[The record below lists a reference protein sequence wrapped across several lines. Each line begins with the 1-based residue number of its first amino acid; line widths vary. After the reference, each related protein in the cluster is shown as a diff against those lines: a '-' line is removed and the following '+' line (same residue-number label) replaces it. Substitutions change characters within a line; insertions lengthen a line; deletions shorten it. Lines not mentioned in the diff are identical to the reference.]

1 MRDEILNF
9 GLLALGVILALVGWF
24 WRRAVLADWFR
35 RKTELENDPSAA
47 SSMKKKK
54 TWSTILLI
62 VGCWVLA
69 EKLLQLLFGTKEAEA
84 FSVSIWAERMQIGGV
99 TISSTVIVTWIVM
112 AVLII
117 LAVLAR
123 ILVIPRMTDQP
134 KGVQNVLELCVEA
147 VCKFTNTSVG
157 DLGDHLP
164 SYIFAVAAFM
174 VGCAAVEL
182 MGVRAPTSDITMTFA
197 MALITF
203 VLINYYGIRKKGVGG
218 RIKSMS
224 KPTPVVF
231 PIKVVSDLAVPV
243 SMACRLFGNM
253 LGGMIVMDL
262 LYSALGNAAIGF
274 PSVLGLYFNVFHPLI
289 QTYIF
294 VTLTLTFIGEATE

>member
-1 MRDEILNF
+1 MILNV
-9 GLLALGVILALVGWF
+9 GLLALGVVLALAGWF
-24 WRRAVLADWFR
+24 WRRAVLAAWSR
-35 RKTELENDPSAA
+35 RKAELDADPAIARSP
-47 SSMKKKK
+47 KKKK
-54 TWSTILLI
+54 VWSTILLI
-62 VGCWVLA
+62 AGCWLLA
-69 EKLLQLLFGTKEAEA
+69 EKVLRLLFGPKEAEP
-84 FSVSIWAERMQIGGV
+84 FSVSIWAERLQIGGV

-112 AVLII
+112 AVLVI
-117 LAVLAR
+117 LALLIR
-123 ILVIPRMTDQP
+123 LLVIPRMTDHP
-134 KGVQNVLELCVEA
+134 RGVQNVLELCVES

-164 SYIFAVAAFM
+164 SYIFAVALFM

-182 MGVRAPTSDITMTFA
+182 MGVRAPTSDITMTFS

-218 RIKSMS
+218 RIKSMA

-243 SMACRLFGNM
+243 SLACRLFGNM